1 MRRFTGPL
9 PFSIEPHRQKAGAQG
24 FEPCRAAL
32 ETACSPRS
40 TLLFKGVRGES
51 NPPPRPSQ
59 GRMQTVTPQTPSI
72 SSPGWIRTSDLSHV
86 TGMSCPLNDGTVST
100 PTRIRT
106 RNASFEARYDG
117 PFHHRGVKRK
127 ARESNPH
134 LRWENRLSRAA
145 RPTVSGYLPKWTHR
159 ESNPDYQSAELVSSR
174 WTMSPQSG
182 EWGSNPR
189 SPAPKAG
196 GLPLSYPL

>member
-1 MRRFTGPL
+1 MSRSARIRTLCGGFGDRPL
-9 PFSIEPHRQKAGAQG
+9 SQEHAPIQ
-24 FEPCRAAL
+24 
-32 ETACSPRS
+32 
-40 TLLFKGVRGES
+40 GVRGES

-59 GRMQTVTPQTPSI
+59 GRMQNRYTTDTI
-72 SSPGWIRTSDLSHV
+72 NSPGWIRTSDLSHV

-117 PFHHRGVKRK
+117 PFHHRGVERK

-145 RPTVSGYLPKWTHR
+145 RPTVSGYLPFNGPTGNR
-159 ESNPDYQSAELVSSR
+159 TRISS
-174 WTMSPQSG
+174 
-182 EWGSNPR
+182 
-189 SPAPKAG
+189 
-196 GLPLSYPL
+196 LPNWCRPVGP